1 MSPECMFIL
10 VHGISHC
17 CSVLGHQNGDFHI
30 NVRAINVMLG
40 TQMRELA
47 VYPQDV
53 VPEHPPDRSLPPD
66 EQLEEA
72 IHGNEA
78 LASVSPDNLTSDND
92 NSQPHTR
99 KHFPSP
105 SCAQKIQ
112 HKHLA
117 RALAVAQ
124 TATPCKI
131 LCGECMAGP
140 CTGIPRLLLTCI
152 SPALPN
158 RHLWPSV

>member
-1 MSPECMFIL
+1 
-10 VHGISHC
+10 
-17 CSVLGHQNGDFHI
+17 
-30 NVRAINVMLG
+30 MLG

-53 VPEHPPDRSLPPD
+53 VPEHLSDRSLPPD

-72 IHGNEA
+72 IHENEAFASVRPDITHSRARAHLA
-78 LASVSPDNLTSDND
+78 LASVHVLFTFP
-92 NSQPHTR
+92 
-99 KHFPSP
+99 FPSR
-105 SCAQKIQ
+105 AQQIQ

-131 LCGECMAGP
+131 LCGECMGGLYISEALADVHPSGFP
-140 CTGIPRLLLTCI
+140 QASLAI
-152 SPALPN
+152 SPTCT
-158 RHLWPSV
+158 